1 MPLPPPPLQ
10 EPPATTQ
17 LYSVC
22 DMAVNTI
29 EGLADS
35 MKLQLADLGQYAG
48 GIILPRGL
56 YRALDKADRG
66 EWGASRFDW
75 GRA

>member
-1 MPLPPPPLQ
+1 
-10 EPPATTQ
+10 
-17 LYSVC
+17 
-22 DMAVNTI
+22 MAVNTI